1 MTICSM
7 QFFSCAATY
16 CNVFNTAWCA
26 AMYMQDSERTCMIA
40 RTLLRSLTHETYT
53 TEHNPL
59 SLPILHSLI
68 NKAAAAT

>member
-1 MTICSM
+1 
-7 QFFSCAATY
+7 
-16 CNVFNTAWCA
+16 
-26 AMYMQDSERTCMIA
+26 MYMQDSERTCMIA